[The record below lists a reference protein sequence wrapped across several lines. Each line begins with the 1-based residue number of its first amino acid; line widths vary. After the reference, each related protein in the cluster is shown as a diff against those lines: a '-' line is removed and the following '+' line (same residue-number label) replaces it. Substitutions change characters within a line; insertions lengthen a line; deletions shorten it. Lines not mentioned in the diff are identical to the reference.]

1 MVVPPGFES
10 KNKTNMK
17 GTGSDSVPGEDAA
30 ASPNHSEYGLMTGI
44 IVKLNDHS
52 LVRSLSSVNLV
63 LAEELISK
71 SFGFNFRGSSVG
83 SKIMSAK
90 SLKLYA

>member
-30 ASPNHSEYGLMTGI
+30 ASPNHSEYGLMT
-44 IVKLNDHS
+44 VHHC
-52 LVRSLSSVNLV
+52 
-63 LAEELISK
+63 ETE
-71 SFGFNFRGSSVG
+71 
-83 SKIMSAK
+83 
-90 SLKLYA
+90 